1 MFSLP
6 AKLLFALSGLAA
18 GIALFYGAA
27 VNERAGVVLLLFVA
41 MAAALGGLAVLA
53 ATLQDVA
60 PHVPADAPAPDANA
74 TTAGPAANG
83 SAWPLGA
90 AFAAGL
96 TAVGAAVDPVLV
108 WAGVVAVL
116 VTAFGWFGWTW
127 AQHHTFTPRVRARVG
142 ERLLAPV
149 GLPLGMFLLVL
160 VIAGSVSRV
169 LLAASKE
176 GSTLIA
182 LVLAIVLM
190 VVFSVLSVRPRV
202 GSGALLALAALGV
215 IGLIGAGVG
224 GVAAGE
230 RSFGE
235 HHGGEEHEALEIEAE
250 EVAFSTDALKVPA
263 GKEVEMV
270 FVNHDEAVYHNVAI
284 YKGDGLRADPLFNGK
299 GFAGSAKE
307 TYHFTLPAGEYTF
320 VCDFH
325 TNMKGTITA
334 H

>member
-6 AKLLFALSGLAA
+6 AKLLFALSGLAT
-18 GIALFYGAA
+18 GVALFYGAD
-27 VNERAGVVLLLFVA
+27 VGERAGVVLLLFVA
-41 MAAALGGLAVLA
+41 LAAALGAMAVLG

-74 TTAGPAANG
+74 STAGPAASG
-83 SAWPLGA
+83 SAWSLGA
-90 AFAAGL
+90 ALAAGL

-108 WAGVVAVL
+108 WAGVIAVL

-127 AQHHTFTPRVRARVG
+127 SQHPTFTPRVRTRVA

-182 LVLAIVLM
+182 LVLAVVLM
-190 VVFSVLSVRPRV
+190 VVFTVLSVRPRV
-202 GSGALLALAALGV
+202 GSGALLALAGLGV
-215 IGLIGAGVG
+215 LGLIGAGVG

-235 HHGGEEHEALEIEAE
+235 HHGEEHEAIEIEAE
-250 EVAFSTDALKVPA
+250 DVAFSTDVLEVPA
-263 GKEVEMV
+263 GEEVELV
-270 FVNHDEAVYHNVAI
+270 LENHDEAVYHNVAI

-299 GFAGSAKE
+299 GFAGSATE

-325 TNMKGTITA
+325 ANMKGTITA
-334 H
+334 S